1 MKPVI
6 VYVDDEPNN
15 LVVFEASVPPEW
27 SVHCFASAVEALKT
41 LRTLD
46 PWVIVSDQRMPMMT
60 GLEFLEVAAQL
71 VPNAARM
78 VVTGQTTEQTIVQLI
93 RRARIFDYVTKPW
106 DSEDLVSRIENA
118 IALNRS
124 TVERFR
130 LTEELKAKI
139 KELEDLGRHKTK
151 MAEELASAR
160 AAEIELRA
168 ELEKWVPPQI
178 VAALKDGKLSIPVK
192 KEIVG
197 IAFDIINSSS
207 IHANHF
213 LDRPLRS
220 QILSRFTETVIRN
233 GGIRESHSGDSAY
246 GHFGAFFQYQDPV
259 VSALAAAR
267 EFRVSLRSLQT
278 LSATPVECG
287 IAVHVIPDTIIQI
300 HEIKVATQFGELVQ
314 KSFDTQSPHIDLLHR
329 MEKLVHELPGSNII
343 MSESVFR
350 KVDTSNSN
358 IVELGTALLKG
369 QNEAVKLYLIPSDR
383 VTASVLADFIARNF
397 IPQQLADAA

>member
-15 LVVFEASVPPEW
+15 LVVFEASVPEEW
-27 SVHCFASAVEALKT
+27 QVHTFASAVDALKS
-41 LRTLD
+41 LRALD
-46 PWVIVSDQRMPMMT
+46 PWVLVSDQRMPSMT
-60 GLEFLEVAAQL
+60 GLEFLELAAQL
-71 VPNAARM
+71 VPHATRM
-78 VVTGQTTEQTIVQLI
+78 VVTGQTAEQTIVQLI
-93 RRARIFDYVTKPW
+93 RRARIFDYITKPW
-106 DSEDLVSRIENA
+106 DPEDLVARIENG

-124 TVERFR
+124 YVERLQ
-130 LTEELKAKI
+130 LTEELKRKVQ
-139 KELEDLGRHKTK
+139 ELEEASHHQAR
-151 MAEELASAR
+151 MASQLADAK
-160 AAEIELRA
+160 ATEGALRA

-178 VAALKDGKLSIPVK
+178 VSAVKDGQLVFPMK

-197 IAFDIINSSS
+197 IAFDIVNSSS
-207 IHANHF
+207 IHDNQF

-267 EFRVSLRSLQT
+267 EFRVSLRSLQS
-278 LSATPVECG
+278 LSSTPVECG

-300 HEIKVATQFGELVQ
+300 HEIKVTTQFGEIVQ

-329 MEKLVHELPGSNII
+329 MEKLVHALPGSNII
-343 MSESVFR
+343 ISQSVFDR
-350 KVDTSNSN
+350 
-358 IVELGTALLKG
+358 LGGAQANLVPLGRALLKG
-369 QNEAVKLYLIPSDR
+369 QRDDVMLYLIPSDK
-383 VTASVLADFIARNF
+383 VTAENLQAFIAQNF
-397 IPQQLADAA
+397 GPSGSLAAA